1 MLKFKPQNYIGLVAP
16 TFFILLTGGFL
27 LYNEFIARGFLKPL
41 PWGFNALTNAAAL
54 ILLGVPALY
63 LIFFST
69 AFHRSLYLKAVV
81 TLALWLSAVALI
93 YSLVGY
99 KNSQHEA
106 VSQTI
111 KTLLLWFTMF
121 SVGLF
126 LRPSKILNKL
136 VISFLVLVIVFI
148 AVHYTSTA
156 SLTYIATRN
165 EGHSLEFVA
174 SYQGY
179 ARSLSILFL
188 YACALFYNHP
198 VMQLSSVSIGC
209 ISLFFAG
216 ARSEFI
222 AYLVVGL
229 AVLSI
234 DMLRLRLKQ
243 MSLKKSR
250 FIAFSSFLILLI
262 LMITYI
268 IMGEGSGSRMF
279 ELSDLANSTSNIARQ
294 RLHQLGLV
302 HISTSPVF
310 GVFGGHIVDGAV
322 KSAYMHNVLSAWA
335 GFGLPAL
342 ALILYLQFAAVI
354 GSFLLI
360 KKSPSF
366 TAVLSFEINLY
377 STLLLLVAKSVF
389 WIVPP
394 LGWGLFLQLLLGE
407 ANKKA
412 RRQGKQFYIA
422 ERQDV

>member
-1 MLKFKPQNYIGLVAP
+1 
-16 TFFILLTGGFL
+16 
-27 LYNEFIARGFLKPL
+27 
-41 PWGFNALTNAAAL
+41 
-54 ILLGVPALY
+54 
-63 LIFFST
+63 
-69 AFHRSLYLKAVV
+69 
-81 TLALWLSAVALI
+81 
-93 YSLVGY
+93 
-99 KNSQHEA
+99 
-106 VSQTI
+106 
-111 KTLLLWFTMF
+111 
-121 SVGLF
+121 
-126 LRPSKILNKL
+126 
-136 VISFLVLVIVFI
+136 
-148 AVHYTSTA
+148 
-156 SLTYIATRN
+156 
-165 EGHSLEFVA
+165 
-174 SYQGY
+174 
-179 ARSLSILFL
+179 
-188 YACALFYNHP
+188 
-198 VMQLSSVSIGC
+198 
-209 ISLFFAG
+209 
-216 ARSEFI
+216 
-222 AYLVVGL
+222 
-229 AVLSI
+229 
-234 DMLRLRLKQ
+234 
-243 MSLKKSR
+243 
-250 FIAFSSFLILLI
+250 
-262 LMITYI
+262 
-268 IMGEGSGSRMF
+268 MGEGSGSRMF